1 MPDFKVTRYKL
12 RTEGFGWSVGSPFS
26 AVFLSDLHNVS
37 YGEQNG
43 ELLAEI
49 RNQDPA
55 AVFISGDMLTS
66 GGAFEMD
73 AAMAL
78 MDELTKKYPVYYAN
92 GNHEQRMKADPDRY
106 GDTYE
111 RYSSAIKSFGVHLLE
126 DGCERLELRRLPITV
141 WGYELPMEYYRRGR
155 RMELLPVQMEDTL
168 GKPDKNSLNILLAH
182 NPVYF
187 DTYAAWGADLTLS
200 GHLHG
205 GIVRLPFFGGVV
217 SPQMRL
223 FPRYDKGMFTKDGKT
238 LITSAGLGSHTI
250 KLRINNPPELV
261 VIDFV

>member
-12 RTEGFGWSVGSPFS
+12 RTGDFGRSPETPFS

-37 YGEQNG
+37 YGEQNSG
-43 ELLAEI
+43 LLAEI
-49 RNQDPA
+49 RNQNPA
-55 AVFISGDMLTS
+55 VVFISGDMLT
-66 GGAFEMD
+66 GGAEPEMD

-78 MDELTKKYPVYYAN
+78 MGELTKKYPVYYGN
-92 GNHEQRMKADPDRY
+92 GNHEQRMKAYPERY
-106 GDTYE
+106 GDAYE
-111 RYSSAIKSFGVHLLE
+111 RYSSAIKSYGVHLLE
-126 DGCERLELRRLPITV
+126 NGCERLELQRLPMTV

-155 RMELLPVQMEDTL
+155 RMELLPMQMEDTL
-168 GKPDKNSLNILLAH
+168 GTPEKNTLNILLAH
-182 NPVYF
+182 NPLYF

-205 GIVRLPFFGGVV
+205 GIVRLPFFGGLV

-223 FPRYDKGMFTKDGKT
+223 FPRYDKGMFSKGEKK
-238 LITSAGLGSHTI
+238 LITSAGLGSHTV